1 MQIYTHYKRPKTRF
15 KVFKKPSLAVPDQTM
30 SLKVMVTKY
39 VKGLPISAPNLDG
52 IYTDEDDAIDFNKLD
67 LAEQEQLIL
76 NASEELSETKGRI
89 TRQREEDEANAK
101 KIAENQENELQ
112 NLKKQLAELKH

>member
-1 MQIYTHYKRPKTRF
+1 
-15 KVFKKPSLAVPDQTM
+15 
-30 SLKVMVTKY
+30 
-39 VKGLPISAPNLDG
+39 
-52 IYTDEDDAIDFNKLD
+52 